1 MNDFI
6 SLDSAP
12 LAGRTILIGVSG
24 SIAAYKSADLISEL
38 RKKGAE
44 IHVVMTKSATKFITA
59 LTLETLS
66 RNPVHSSFWDEDGWQ
81 PGHIE
86 LADKIDLFLVAP
98 ATANQV
104 ANYANGLASDL
115 LGAIYLSTRAP
126 LLLAPAM
133 NGNMYNH
140 PAVQNNLETLK
151 SRGANIIEPESGEL
165 ACGYI
170 GKGKLASVD
179 SIVSKALSLFS

>member
-1 MNDFI
+1 
-6 SLDSAP
+6 
-12 LAGRTILIGVSG
+12 
-24 SIAAYKSADLISEL
+24 
-38 RKKGAE
+38 
-44 IHVVMTKSATKFITA
+44 
-59 LTLETLS
+59 LS

-140 PAVQNNLETLK
+140 PAVQNNLEILK
-151 SRGANIIEPESGEL
+151 SRGANIIEP
-165 ACGYI
+165 
-170 GKGKLASVD
+170 
-179 SIVSKALSLFS
+179 